1 MLCKWLDLNGD
12 LDIGILVLVHLG
24 ELIVQ
29 FLVGLAEG
37 VSLGGLDVGYYHLGE
52 ELKQVLEKLV
62 VSLLLSSR
70 GKAGVY
76 HHLDKYYKCRDDSRG
91 KEGNET
97 RGEDD

>member
-1 MLCKWLDLNGD
+1 MLGKWLDLNGD

-29 FLVGLAEG
+29 FLVGLSEG
-37 VSLGGLDVGYYHLGE
+37 VGLGGLDVGYYHLGE